1 MVAKKKV
8 KELQND
14 IMDSAHKVW
23 LAGLGAVAMAED
35 EGTKFFSDLV
45 DKGKNLEKKSRKQT
59 KERMDQAKERMEQ
72 AKGTVLGMKTV
83 AESYWETFG
92 RTIDDKVTSAIH
104 RIGVPTKDEIETLT
118 KKVEALTVSID
129 KLRTK
134 EAASAKAR
142 TTTAKKA
149 AAPRKTTTAKK
160 PAPKKPA
167 PSKS

>member
-1 MVAKKKV
+1 MVAKKKA

-14 IMDSAHKVW
+14 IMDSAHRVW

-35 EGTKFFSDLV
+35 EGSKFFSDLV
-45 DKGKNLEKKSRKQT
+45 EKGKNIEKRGKKQT
-59 KERMDQAKERMEQ
+59 KERMDQARERMEQ

-104 RIGVPTKDEIETLT
+104 RLGVPTKEEIETLT
-118 KKVEALTVSID
+118 KKVEELTVSID

-134 EAASAKAR
+134 EAASARAR

-149 AAPRKTTTAKK
+149 AASAPTTAAKNPATKKTT
-160 PAPKKPA
+160 